1 MSKININGVTIT
13 LTPEQLEEINKQQNK
28 KITSFYDIK
37 SYKDACEVLN
47 IPQTNYLRFPNE
59 FEWNIHIIRTVG
71 RAINSLIEIE
81 TKNTKFPDLFPD
93 FKNIDQ
99 KKYYPYFCYKEE
111 NWLVYSGSA
120 YVIVSSRYCGHVAFF
135 KTEEASVYAGNQFVS
150 IYKLIAENY

>member
-1 MSKININGVTIT
+1 MSKIMSKININGVTIT

-59 FEWNIHIIRTVG
+59 FEWNIHIIKTIA

-81 TKNTKFPDLFPD
+81 TKNTKFPD
-93 FKNIDQ
+93 FKNKDQ
-99 KKYYPYFCYKEE
+99 KKYYPYFGYKESHR
-111 NWLVYSGSA
+111 LVYDGSD
-120 YVIVSSRYCGHVAFF
+120 YVCISYCGHVVYF
-135 KTEEASVYAGNQFVS
+135 KTEEASIYAGNQFIN
-150 IYKLIAENY
+150 IYKSVIENY